1 MKITYVIGGIL
12 CMALT
17 ANLHA
22 DSSNSPELL
31 PVSIDLADKEQLQRG
46 AKLFMNYCSGC
57 HSLRYMR
64 YNRMA
69 KDLGLTTFDGQLDE
83 ELLVNN
89 LIFTKATIY
98 DPVEI
103 SMPASD
109 AREWF
114 GVVPPDLSLV
124 ARKRGEKWLYTYL
137 NSFYED
143 KSRPF
148 GSNNLLI
155 PNVAMPDVL
164 SPLVGRVI
172 AVRPDAK
179 GGNAPIEYLLNMGGG
194 KMTEQEFASAME
206 DLVSF
211 LVYVGEPVKLVRY
224 RTGGFVLAYLVVFLL
239 IVYRLKKN
247 YWKKIPH
254 SKPAK

>member
-1 MKITYVIGGIL
+1 MKITYIIGGIL
-12 CMALT
+12 CLALG

-22 DSSNSPELL
+22 NSGNTVELL
-31 PVSIDLADKEQLQRG
+31 SIKVDLADKEKLQRG
-46 AKLFMNYCSGC
+46 ARLFMNYCSGC

-64 YNRMA
+64 YNSMA

-83 ELLVNN
+83 DLLKNN
-89 LIFTKATIY
+89 LIFTQATIY

-103 SMPASD
+103 SMPATD
-109 AREWF
+109 ARQWF

-124 ARKRGEKWLYTYL
+124 ARKRGEQWLYTYL

-172 AVRPDAK
+172 AVRPDVK
-179 GGNAPIEYLLNMGGG
+179 GNDAPVEYLMNMGGG
-194 KMTEQEFASAME
+194 EMTKQEFASAME

-211 LVYVGEPVKLVRY
+211 LAYVGEPVKLVRY
-224 RTGGFVLAYLVVFLL
+224 RTGGFVLAYLFVFLL
-239 IVYRLKKN
+239 IVYRLKKS
-247 YWKKIPH
+247 YWKEISH
-254 SKPAK
+254 SSTVK

>member
-1 MKITYVIGGIL
+1 MKITYLIGGIL
-12 CMALT
+12 YLASIT
-17 ANLHA
+17 TLHA
-22 DSSNSPELL
+22 NTGDSVELM
-31 PVSIDLADKEQLQRG
+31 PVKIDLADKEGLQRG

-69 KDLGLTTFDGQLDE
+69 MDLGLTTFDGQLDD
-83 ELLVNN
+83 ELLQNN
-89 LIFTKATIY
+89 LIFTHATVH
-98 DPVEI
+98 DPITI
-103 SMPASD
+103 SMPPGD
-109 AREWF
+109 ARQWF

-148 GSNNLLI
+148 GTNNLLI

-172 AVRPDAK
+172 PVRSSREGSNP
-179 GGNAPIEYLLNMGGG
+179 PIEYLMNMGGG
-194 KMTEQEFASAME
+194 EMTKQEFANAMQE
-206 DLVSF
+206 LVSF
-211 LVYVGEPVKLVRY
+211 LVYIGEPVKLVRY
-224 RTGGFVLAYLVVFLL
+224 RAGGFVIAYLCVFLL
-239 IVYRLKKN
+239 IGYRLKKN
-247 YWKKIPH
+247 YWKGLP
-254 SKPAK
+254 P